1 MIVNK
6 VLSLF
11 GKNKNPKKL
20 FLELHKCLD
29 LFIKQEAKLWG
40 VELKELKHNQEDVL
54 EEVNHLIY
62 KFLNTPPQDMKKY
75 LKSKEFNEIEKELK
89 IIHEELKHLK
99 KLINRQEV
107 FKNTLTSLTLLLVNE
122 DTYELF
128 EDIFLLE
135 KQLQE
140 VLIWQEEEF
149 KQIFVNSKELKIKS
163 IDEHTKA
170 EIMYEQLI
178 NVRKILAGNLDH
190 HDLWEDEMQ
199 GFSNCSNILHALKA
213 KVIQLEKYY
222 HDSSNVK

>member
-1 MIVNK
+1 MITK

-11 GKNKNPKKL
+11 GRNKDPKKL
-20 FLELHKCLD
+20 FFELHKCLD
-29 LFIKQEAKLWG
+29 LFIHQEARLWG
-40 VELKELKHNQEDVL
+40 VELKELKNNQEEAL
-54 EEVNHLIY
+54 EEINHLIY
-62 KFLNTPPQDMKKY
+62 KFQNTPPEKMKLY
-75 LKSKEFNEIEKELK
+75 LKSKNFNDIEKELK

-149 KQIFVNSKELKIKS
+149 KQIFTTSKDLKIQEIDSNTKS
-163 IDEHTKA
+163 ELF
-170 EIMYEQLI
+170 YNQLVE
-178 NVRKILAGNLDH
+178 VRRILAGNLDH

-213 KVIQLEKYY
+213 KILQLEKFHY
-222 HDSSNVK
+222 NQINKI

>member
-1 MIVNK
+1 MIVSK

-11 GKNKNPKKL
+11 GRNKDPKKL
-20 FLELHKCLD
+20 FFELHKCLD
-29 LFIKQEAKLWG
+29 LFIRQEAKLWG
-40 VELKELKHNQEDVL
+40 VELKELKNNQENVL

-62 KFLNTPPQDMKKY
+62 KFQNTNSNDMKKY
-75 LKSKEFNEIEKELK
+75 LESKEFDEIEKELK

-149 KQIFVNSKELKIKS
+149 KQIFNTSKNLKIQEVNSQTKSELL
-163 IDEHTKA
+163 
-170 EIMYEQLI
+170 YNQLI
-178 NVRKILAGNLDH
+178 EVRKILAGNLDH

-222 HDSSNVK
+222 YLEKSN

>member
-6 VLSLF
+6 ILSLF
-11 GKNKNPKKL
+11 GKNKDPNKL
-20 FLELHKCLD
+20 FFELYKCLD
-29 LFIKQEAKLWG
+29 LFINQEAKLWG

-54 EEVNHLIY
+54 EEVSHLIH
-62 KFLNTPPQDMKKY
+62 KFLNTPPENMKQY
-75 LKSKEFNEIEKELK
+75 LKSKEFKEIDKELK

-149 KQIFVNSKELKIKS
+149 KEIFTNSKELKIKS
-163 IDEHTKA
+163 IDEQSKA
-170 EIMYEQLI
+170 ELMYKQLI
-178 NVRKILAGNLDH
+178 DVRKILAGNLDH
-190 HDLWEDEMQ
+190 HNLWKDEMQ

-213 KVIQLEKYY
+213 KLIQLETY
-222 HDSSNVK
+222 HITQINKS